1 MHRRIG
7 HRVRA
12 KLLQPASRFLARQAG
27 RCGLGILSR
36 GRCSSRCGGRRSILS
51 GSGRGSLNGSG
62 RGSRCG
68 GGRSILS
75 GSGRGSLS
83 GSGRSILSGSG
94 RGSLSGSG
102 RDILSRGRRD
112 VLIGRGWIHR
122 VARISN
128 SSSLLTCNHPTK
140 PGTEPQLLPNRDRL
154 TEPRPSD
161 GAATVKE
168 RFFALCFF
176 SLLPSG
182 SGRGSLSG
190 NGRGSLSGSGRGSLS
205 GNGRGSLSG
214 SGRGVLIGRGWS
226 HRVARISNSSSLLTC
241 NHPTKP
247 RTEPQLLSNRDHL
260 TEPRP
265 SD

>member
-68 GGRSILS
+68 G
-75 GSGRGSLS
+75 
-83 GSGRSILSGSG
+83 GRSILSGSG

-190 NGRGSLSGSGRGSLS
+190 NGRGSLSGSGRG
-205 GNGRGSLSG
+205 
-214 SGRGVLIGRGWS
+214 VLIGRGWS